1 MCRYARSIQCLAA
14 VSFLLFYFTDHTR
27 GKCAASILGCC
38 VCCCLKFSHWI
49 HMAFCLLVFSS
60 SIDASVLVLYSFFFF
75 VFSFI
80 SISSGAHTHNH
91 ALSWSFLIAC
101 KIWFYCWCGVAAHI
115 MFMCARWRF
124 VFSLFLTAAKYPQN
138 RQCRA
143 AQFTVDASSVETWW
157 KAFAVNG
164 TSGMDEK
171 WCVIP
176 SSLRVC
182 VCVCSAFW
190 HVRITISRST
200 FVVRYLQFTR
210 LLKLF
215 NYFNLIAALKLVPK
229 GI

>member
-124 VFSLFLTAAKYPQN
+124 VFFPIFHCCKVSPKQTMQSCSIYGWRVVGRDLVKSVC
-138 RQCRA
+138 RQWHVGDGRKMVCNPI
-143 AQFTVDASSVETWW
+143 V
-157 KAFAVNG
+157 FA
-164 TSGMDEK
+164 
-171 WCVIP
+171 C
-176 SSLRVC
+176 VC
-182 VCVCSAFW
+182 VCVRHSGTSESQLA
-190 HVRITISRST
+190 
-200 FVVRYLQFTR
+200 
-210 LLKLF
+210 
-215 NYFNLIAALKLVPK
+215 AALSLSD
-229 GI
+229 IYSSHDYWNFLIISI